1 MLANDSLVQEA
12 HDTLKLMK
20 ESVSY
25 MNETLTDLLD
35 IQKVDEG
42 LIVLN
47 YTSFTIDDLLE
58 SVLKRHIETIK
69 DKSLNLNLDIS
80 IDVPLKV
87 IGDYEKIHHLL
98 NNIIFS
104 SLKFCPSKSEFKVV
118 LSYIDGC
125 VEFKIYDQG
134 IIIAPD
140 IIKNFFVPYGNLEFK
155 QLKSYRGPEV
165 GHLVSKAIANLH
177 GGLIFVESSAKD
189 SINLTEFRICIPFE
203 LVNDSKPES
212 LNRSSNLMKALT
224 GIDSNYYS
232 EGNIKITESKPGP
245 QVSFIEEDLSKPISS
260 ISSKENLL
268 QINQTE
274 ITQKY
279 QFKNEVLIVDGEYIF
294 LLISLLFYSVAD
306 HNNILY
312 VIFVLFFHI
321 QMFYPIVKCLVYFF
335 LKEILK

>member
-1 MLANDSLVQEA
+1 MNSVAIGVDVLVNDSLVQEA
-12 HDTLKLMK
+12 QDTLKLMK

-25 MNETLTDLLD
+25 MNETLTDILD

-47 YTSFTIDDLLE
+47 YTSFMIDDLLE

-69 DKSLNLNLDIS
+69 DKSLSLNLDIS

-118 LSYIDGC
+118 LSFIDGC

-134 IIIAPD
+134 TIIAPD
-140 IIKNFFVPYGNLEFK
+140 IIKNFFVPYGNLGFK

-177 GGLIFVESSAKD
+177 GGLIFVESSAKE

-203 LVNDSKPES
+203 IVNDTKPES
-212 LNRSSNLMKALT
+212 LNRSSKLLKALT
-224 GIDSNYYS
+224 GTDSNYHYS
-232 EGNIKITESKPGP
+232 EENIKITESKPDP
-245 QVSFIEEDLSKPISS
+245 QVSFIEEDLSKPI
-260 ISSKENLL
+260 IPNSSKENML
-268 QINQTE
+268 QIDKTE

-279 QFKNEVLIVDGEYIF
+279 QFKHEVLIVDGEYIF
-294 LLISLLFYSVAD
+294 LLMSLVFLCYRPIITIYFSFFF
-306 HNNILY
+306 
-312 VIFVLFFHI
+312 IFRCFI
-321 QMFYPIVKCLVYFF
+321 QS
-335 LKEILK
+335 